1 MAATAY
7 PSLEIKRQINAS
19 RDRVYAAWTDPAQL
33 KKWFGPE
40 NVKTRNLI
48 ADARVG
54 GQFRWDLT
62 DQEGKEI
69 TISGGYRELE
79 PGKKIVFTWRLEED
93 EDWKNHSSI
102 VTVEFF
108 DRQGG
113 TEIPLTHEKLP
124 NEASRDDHTQG
135 EISQQVTVDQKIRKE
150 MSTEEIAKKVEVHSF
165 TANGPFVGHDRL
177 VVQFDADVT
186 DKNSKQRR
194 KLSEVG
200 VYTVKNGKIVR
211 EEFLPRV

>member
-1 MAATAY
+1 MAEAEKF
-7 PSLEIKRQINAS
+7 SLEIKRFVKAP
-19 RDRVYAAWTDPAQL
+19 RDRVYSAWTESEQL
-33 KKWFGPE
+33 RKWFGPE

-69 TISGGYRELE
+69 TISGEYRELE

-93 EDWKNHSSI
+93 ENWKNHSSI
-102 VTVEFF
+102 VTVKFF

-113 TEIPLTHEKLP
+113 TEIRLTHEKLP

-135 EISQQVTVDQKIRKE
+135 WNSALD
-150 MSTEEIAKKVEVHSF
+150 KV
-165 TANGPFVGHDRL
+165 
-177 VVQFDADVT
+177 
-186 DKNSKQRR
+186 
-194 KLSEVG
+194 
-200 VYTVKNGKIVR
+200 
-211 EEFLPRV
+211 EEFLGR

>member
-1 MAATAY
+1 MDETEKF
-7 PSLEIKRQINAS
+7 SLEIKRFIQAS

-54 GQFRWDLT
+54 GEFRWDLT

-69 TISGGYRELE
+69 TISGEYRELE

-93 EDWKNHSSI
+93 EDWINDNSI

-108 DRQGG
+108 DRKGG
-113 TEIPLTHEKLP
+113 TEIRLTHEKLP
-124 NEASRDDHTQG
+124 NETSRDDHTQG
-135 EISQQVTVDQKIRKE
+135 WNSVLD
-150 MSTEEIAKKVEVHSF
+150 KVERFLSG
-165 TANGPFVGHDRL
+165 N
-177 VVQFDADVT
+177 
-186 DKNSKQRR
+186 RR
-194 KLSEVG
+194 
-200 VYTVKNGKIVR
+200 
-211 EEFLPRV
+211 